1 MKLLDYIY
9 WRNRE
14 ENREISGGRTQ
25 MESHF
30 TVKSEKL

>member
-9 WRNRE
+9 WRKRE
-14 ENREISGGRTQ
+14 ENRENSGGRTR

-30 TVKSEKL
+30 TVKNEKL